1 MRGPPVI
8 SEESITSTHH
18 INTSL
23 FVFSSWPSFNCLSPH
38 IFSSSSHRFDS
49 PCFELMLVV
58 KKKNRNWLNLFMCA
72 QSGLRSQIK
81 AIVWMLAVQNGFQC
95 NLYSL
100 FKTKAK
106 DSENILVPS
115 CATTSCSTHHW
126 PLAVCACTSE
136 TKVRMGF
143 HWITCSKAASICRVS
158 LKPTKEFQW
167 TQQRRYRNKPVANRS
182 LIENQLSY
190 RPKEV
195 CCWPEIQS
203 SSKTGTRTKTSNEKK
218 YWNLI
223 YILYN

>member
-38 IFSSSSHRFDS
+38 IFSSSSHRFNS

-115 CATTSCSTHHW
+115 CATTSCSPHHW

-136 TKVRMGF
+136 TKVRTGF

-167 TQQRRYRNKPVANRS
+167 TQQRRYRNKPVTNRS

-190 RPKEV
+190 RRKEV

-223 YILYN
+223 YIIYN

>member
-38 IFSSSSHRFDS
+38 IFSSSSHRFNS

-115 CATTSCSTHHW
+115 CATTSCSPHHW

-136 TKVRMGF
+136 TKVRTGF

-167 TQQRRYRNKPVANRS
+167 TQQRRYRNKPVTNRS

-190 RPKEV
+190 RRKEV

-203 SSKTGTRTKTSNEKK
+203 SSKTGTRKKTSNEKN

-223 YILYN
+223 YIIYN

>member
-1 MRGPPVI
+1 
-8 SEESITSTHH
+8 
-18 INTSL
+18 
-23 FVFSSWPSFNCLSPH
+23 
-38 IFSSSSHRFDS
+38 
-49 PCFELMLVV
+49 MLVV

-115 CATTSCSTHHW
+115 CATTSCSPHHW

-136 TKVRMGF
+136 TKVRTGF

-167 TQQRRYRNKPVANRS
+167 TQQRRYRNKPVTNRS

-190 RPKEV
+190 RRKEV

-203 SSKTGTRTKTSNEKK
+203 SSKTGTKTKTSNEKK

-223 YILYN
+223 YIIYN

>member
-38 IFSSSSHRFDS
+38 IFSSSSHRFNS

-115 CATTSCSTHHW
+115 CATTSCSPHHW
-126 PLAVCACTSE
+126 PLAVCACTSG
-136 TKVRMGF
+136 TKVRTGF

-167 TQQRRYRNKPVANRS
+167 TQQRRYRNKPVTNRS
-182 LIENQLSY
+182 LIAINLATGQKKCAVGQRYNRQVKLELEQKQAMKKNI
-190 RPKEV
+190 
-195 CCWPEIQS
+195 EI
-203 SSKTGTRTKTSNEKK
+203 
-218 YWNLI
+218 W
-223 YILYN
+223 YI

>member
-38 IFSSSSHRFDS
+38 IFSSSSHRFNS

-115 CATTSCSTHHW
+115 CATTSCSPHHW
-126 PLAVCACTSE
+126 PLAVCACTSG
-136 TKVRMGF
+136 TKVRTGF

-167 TQQRRYRNKPVANRS
+167 TQQRRYRNKPVTNRS

-190 RPKEV
+190 RRKEV

-203 SSKTGTRTKTSNEKK
+203 SSKTGTKTKTSNEKK

-223 YILYN
+223 YIIYN

>member
-38 IFSSSSHRFDS
+38 IFSSSSHRFNS

-115 CATTSCSTHHW
+115 CATTSCSPHHW

-136 TKVRMGF
+136 TKVRTGF

-167 TQQRRYRNKPVANRS
+167 TQQRRYRNKPVTNRS

-190 RPKEV
+190 RRKEV

-203 SSKTGTRTKTSNEKK
+203 SSKTGTRTKTSNEKN

-223 YILYN
+223 YIIYN

>member
-38 IFSSSSHRFDS
+38 IFSSSSHRFNS

-115 CATTSCSTHHW
+115 CATTSCSPHHW

-136 TKVRMGF
+136 TKVRTGF

-167 TQQRRYRNKPVANRS
+167 TQQRRYRNKPVTNRS

-190 RPKEV
+190 RRKEV

-203 SSKTGTRTKTSNEKK
+203 SSKTGTKTKTSNEKK

-223 YILYN
+223 YIIYN

>member
-38 IFSSSSHRFDS
+38 IFSSSSHRFNS

-115 CATTSCSTHHW
+115 CATTSCSPHHW

-136 TKVRMGF
+136 TKVRTGF

-167 TQQRRYRNKPVANRS
+167 TQQRRYRNKPVTNRS

-190 RPKEV
+190 RRKEV

>member
-1 MRGPPVI
+1 
-8 SEESITSTHH
+8 
-18 INTSL
+18 
-23 FVFSSWPSFNCLSPH
+23 
-38 IFSSSSHRFDS
+38 
-49 PCFELMLVV
+49 MLVV

-115 CATTSCSTHHW
+115 CATTSCSPHHW

-136 TKVRMGF
+136 TKVRTGF

-203 SSKTGTRTKTSNEKK
+203 SSKTGTRTKTSNEKN

-223 YILYN
+223 YIIYN

>member
-38 IFSSSSHRFDS
+38 IFSSSSHRFNS

-115 CATTSCSTHHW
+115 CATTSCSPHHW

-167 TQQRRYRNKPVANRS
+167 TQQRRYRNKPVTNRS
-182 LIENQLSY
+182 LIAINLATGQKKCAVGQRYNRQVKLELEQKQAMKKNI
-190 RPKEV
+190 
-195 CCWPEIQS
+195 EI
-203 SSKTGTRTKTSNEKK
+203 
-218 YWNLI
+218 W
-223 YILYN
+223 YI

>member
-38 IFSSSSHRFDS
+38 IFSSSSHRFNS

-115 CATTSCSTHHW
+115 CATTSCSPHHW

-136 TKVRMGF
+136 TKVRTGF

-167 TQQRRYRNKPVANRS
+167 TQQRWYRNKPVTNRS

-190 RPKEV
+190 RRKEV

-223 YILYN
+223 YIIYN

>member
-115 CATTSCSTHHW
+115 CATTSCSPHHW

-136 TKVRMGF
+136 TKVRTGF

-158 LKPTKEFQW
+158 LKPTKEFQC
-167 TQQRRYRNKPVANRS
+167 TQQRRYRNKPVTNRS

-223 YILYN
+223 YIIYN